1 MDKRLAMIALSN
13 SIPKHTR
20 FAQSICTFIA
30 MIVLSCSYAQANTID
45 VLAGDPVLRNVQIS
59 PDGKHLALLAPVEG
73 RNVVSIIKTDTREP
87 VNILKFGSTKQ
98 VGDVYWANNERLV
111 LRLDYFFSWYA
122 AASSAGEW
130 YAVNINGKK
139 RENIF
144 GYRSSRGSSSKI
156 KTNDA
161 ADHRQSGTLVSLLK
175 NDKKHILM
183 AGRSFTA
190 RDTVSRLYKVNI
202 YTGKSKLVT
211 TSPTPNA
218 GFVTSSDGRHIV
230 SVGSDGELVTRMHSK
245 SGPKEDWKLVA
256 AMDGLASDIMPL
268 SIAGGQHLFY
278 MDSSESDTYSAKRM
292 DLGSGE
298 TVELYNDLDHDP
310 SAFLMSP
317 VTRELVGLEYQWG
330 IPDYVFLDEEA
341 DYAKAYSSITKA
353 LPGRSIRVTSSTVD
367 GNMLTVLVRSD
378 KNPGDFY
385 LFNRD
390 ANTFSYLASAK
401 KGIDVST
408 LASTEPVSFYSSDEL
423 EIFGYIT
430 RPPEG
435 KPVKG
440 LVVLPHGGPIGVR
453 DYWGFNYENQILAAH
468 GYAVLQM
475 NYRGSSGYGSSFQE
489 KGLRKWGSDIQRD
502 IVEAT
507 RWAISEKGFDP
518 KRVCIF
524 GASFGGYSAL
534 QAPLVAPGL
543 FSCAIGF
550 VGVYD
555 LPLLYEEGDI
565 PGRRSGMSYLKR
577 AVGEDKS
584 ELFDFS
590 PVFHAEKLKETPIF
604 LIHGEEDPRA
614 PIEHAYRM
622 EKALKDVNHPVLE
635 TLYFEKEGH
644 GLYDAGARAR
654 MYDAVLGFLDQHI
667 ENTNW

>member
-1 MDKRLAMIALSN
+1 
-13 SIPKHTR
+13 
-20 FAQSICTFIA
+20 
-30 MIVLSCSYAQANTID
+30 
-45 VLAGDPVLRNVQIS
+45 
-59 PDGKHLALLAPVEG
+59 
-73 RNVVSIIKTDTREP
+73 
-87 VNILKFGSTKQ
+87 
-98 VGDVYWANNERLV
+98 
-111 LRLDYFFSWYA
+111 
-122 AASSAGEW
+122 
-130 YAVNINGKK
+130 
-139 RENIF
+139 
-144 GYRSSRGSSSKI
+144 
-156 KTNDA
+156 
-161 ADHRQSGTLVSLLK
+161 
-175 NDKKHILM
+175 
-183 AGRSFTA
+183 
-190 RDTVSRLYKVNI
+190 
-202 YTGKSKLVT
+202 
-211 TSPTPNA
+211 
-218 GFVTSSDGRHIV
+218 
-230 SVGSDGELVTRMHSK
+230 
-245 SGPKEDWKLVA
+245 
-256 AMDGLASDIMPL
+256 
-268 SIAGGQHLFY
+268 
-278 MDSSESDTYSAKRM
+278 
-292 DLGSGE
+292 
-298 TVELYNDLDHDP
+298 
-310 SAFLMSP
+310 
-317 VTRELVGLEYQWG
+317 
-330 IPDYVFLDEEA
+330 
-341 DYAKAYSSITKA
+341 
-353 LPGRSIRVTSSTVD
+353 
-367 GNMLTVLVRSD
+367 
-378 KNPGDFY
+378 
-385 LFNRD
+385 
-390 ANTFSYLASAK
+390 
-401 KGIDVST
+401 
-408 LASTEPVSFYSSDEL
+408 
-423 EIFGYIT
+423 
-430 RPPEG
+430 
-435 KPVKG
+435 
-440 LVVLPHGGPIGVR
+440 
-453 DYWGFNYENQILAAH
+453 
-468 GYAVLQM
+468 M

>member
-1 MDKRLAMIALSN
+1 MIALSN
-13 SIPKHTR
+13 SKPIHTR
-20 FAQSICTFIA
+20 FAQPICTFITI
-30 MIVLSCSYAQANTID
+30 IVLSCGYAQANTVD
-45 VLAGDPVLRNVQIS
+45 VLAGDPVLRDVKIS
-59 PDGKHLALLAPVEG
+59 PDGKHMALLAPVEG

-144 GYRSSRGSSSKI
+144 GYRSSRGTSSKI

-161 ADHRQSGTLVSLLK
+161 AAVRQSGSLVSLLK
-175 NDKKHILM
+175 DDKRHILM
-183 AGRSFTA
+183 AGRAFTA

-202 YTGKSKLVT
+202 YTGKSKLVA
-211 TSPTPNA
+211 TSPVANSS
-218 GFVTSSDGRHIV
+218 FVASTDGDRLV
-230 SVGSDGELVTRMHSK
+230 SIGSDANLMTTLHTRRSK
-245 SGPKEDWKLVA
+245 DSDWEQLA
-256 AMDGLASDIMPL
+256 AMDGLSSDVMPL
-268 SIAGGQHLFY
+268 SIVDDQYLY
-278 MDSSESDTYSAKRM
+278 LMDSIDSDTATASVI
-292 DLGSGE
+292 DLDSGE
-298 TVELYNDLDHDP
+298 STSLYNNKEHDP
-310 SAFLMSP
+310 TAFLISP
-317 VTRELVGLEYQWG
+317 VSRKLVGLEYQSG
-330 IPDYVFLDEEA
+330 IPEYVYLDQDG
-341 DYAKAYSSITKA
+341 DYAEVYISITKA
-353 LPGRSIRVTSSTVD
+353 LPGNSIRVTSATKD
-367 GNMLTVLVRSD
+367 GSMLTVLVRSD
-378 KNPGDFY
+378 TNPGDFY
-385 LFNRD
+385 LFDRKK
-390 ANTFSYLASAK
+390 NTFSYLASAK
-401 KGIDVST
+401 RGIDLKT
-408 LASTEPVSFYSSDEL
+408 LAQTEPVSFTSSDEI
-423 EIFGYIT
+423 EIFGYVT
-430 RPPEG
+430 QPPEG
-435 KPVKG
+435 TETKG
-440 LVVLPHGGPIGVR
+440 LVVIPHGGPIGVR
-453 DYWGFNYENQILAAH
+453 DYWGFNYENQILAAN
-468 GYAVLQM
+468 GFAVLQV

-502 IVEAT
+502 IIEAT
-507 RWAISEKGFDP
+507 RWAIGEKGFDP
-518 KRVCIF
+518 KRVCIY

-543 FSCAIGF
+543 YSCAIGF

-565 PGRRSGMSYLKR
+565 PGRRSGLNYLKR
-577 AVGEDKS
+577 AIGENKS
-584 ELFDFS
+584 ELYDFS
-590 PVFHAEKLKETPIF
+590 PVFHAAKLKDTPVF

-667 ENTNW
+667 ESTNW